1 MAETPMEKRFV
12 LSYRSKLG
20 DVPLN
25 GYKPAEAGGT
35 MSSIRIS
42 IPLCLVQLLGE
53 LHVPVGS
60 LGLGQSL
67 RLVSQRLGRR
77 CSSRLNVF
85 RFILCIAIVLAS
97 WSTATRCEADSPGHR
112 PVVHTSAVSV
122 PIAAGLLD
130 NFLGIPWMIS
140 EKVSQLDDDRDWHD
154 QRLQFFPPYSTQ
166 SKIHAGYHSPFV
178 GTNQVQWVQVDLGR
192 DFPISHIALVPTA
205 VQPENEIVEGYGF
218 PVRFR
223 VQVSNDPEFKDSD
236 LVADHSSSDYPN
248 PGRYPVQI
256 PALKLSGR
264 YVRITVT
271 RQSTASGRA
280 FFALGEL
287 IVLSGNRNVAAWR
300 PVQSTGS
307 VEAETR
313 WSREY
318 LVDGVSILPLPMG
331 VSGKSFSIKRYG
343 YLSKPSSKQKTSQ
356 WVQLDLG
363 RDVLIDEIRLVPAR
377 PPDQP
382 DIPGWGF
389 PSSFRVEVSREPD
402 LKDAIPYCDFSNVE
416 IQHWTDRPLVL
427 PAETREMFSN
437 PGADQRWDSSPKN
450 FPSEPVTARYVRLTA
465 TGLDSRINPYYL
477 ALAELQVYSG
487 DLNVALETAVTASDP
502 AEQRV
507 QKSDDKREE
516 QSWDPEWLVDGFTSR
531 SPLQENP
538 EWLEKVEER
547 RDLELNLFELTA
559 ALDAEVRRVWFQIGG
574 GTAAVVFAC
583 IGMLTWV
590 NWRQGS
596 QLTTQTEQLRS
607 QIASD
612 LHDDIGSNLG
622 MIALLCQTMNHRE
635 GIPGEL
641 KPDLEEMREVAL
653 ETSDAMRDILWLLRT
668 PTSKLEEFIGRLR
681 ITANRLL
688 SNCKVNFKS
697 PKELPDTTIVL
708 SWRRNV
714 FLSFKEALHNAGR
727 HSKATSITVT
737 IDIDDERLKI
747 TIADNGVGFDF
758 EQRRDG
764 LGVGSVT
771 QRMSQLG
778 GSASF
783 ESVPGEGTSVVLD
796 APFHQLRYIRRLW
809 RRIAAAPKKIS
820 RFTSFRNRK

>member
-1 MAETPMEKRFV
+1 MRSPQ
-12 LSYRSKLG
+12 LSRALRRR
-20 DVPLN
+20 V
-25 GYKPAEAGGT
+25 
-35 MSSIRIS
+35 
-42 IPLCLVQLLGE
+42 
-53 LHVPVGS
+53 VGS
-60 LGLGQSL
+60 ALFA
-67 RLVSQRLGRR
+67 
-77 CSSRLNVF
+77 VF
-85 RFILCIAIVLAS
+85 CVLALWPANKCS
-97 WSTATRCEADSPGHR
+97 AAQPPFR
-112 PVVHTSAVSV
+112 PLSNIARTNV

-130 NFLGIPWMIS
+130 NFLRIPWMIS
-140 EKVSQLDDDRDWHD
+140 EKVSQLDDERDFYD
-154 QRLQFFPPYSTQ
+154 QRLHFFPPYSTQ

-178 GTNQVQWVQVDLGR
+178 GANQVQWVQVDLGR
-192 DFPISHIALVPTA
+192 EFPISDIALVPTA
-205 VQPENEIVEGYGF
+205 VQLENEIVEGYGF

-223 VQVSNDPEFKDSD
+223 VQVSNDPEFRKSA
-236 LVADHSSSDYPN
+236 LVADHSSTDYPN
-248 PGRYPVQI
+248 PGRYPVQY
-256 PALKLSGR
+256 PALDLTAR

-271 RQSTASGRA
+271 RQSTSGGPA
-280 FFALGEL
+280 FFVLGEL

-307 VEAETR
+307 VEVETR

-318 LVDGVSILPLPMG
+318 LVDEVSILPLPMG
-331 VSGKSFSIKRYG
+331 DSGKSYPTSRYG
-343 YLSKPSSKQKTSQ
+343 YLSKPSSKQKTTQ

-363 RDVLIDEIRLVPAR
+363 QDVLIDEIRLVPTR
-377 PPDQP
+377 PPDQA

-427 PAETREMFSN
+427 PAETREMFSTPN
-437 PGADQRWDSSPKN
+437 AEQRWNPSPKN

-465 TGLDSRINPYYL
+465 TGLDSRINPHYL

-487 DLNVALETAVTASDP
+487 DVNVAAGTVVTASDP
-502 AEQRV
+502 AEQHVR
-507 QKSDDKREE
+507 KSEDKAEE
-516 QSWDPEWLVDGFTSR
+516 QSWAPEWLVDGFTSR
-531 SPLQENP
+531 TRLQEYP
-538 EWLEKVEER
+538 AWLEKVEDR
-547 RDLELNLFELTA
+547 RRIELRLFELTA
-559 ALDAEVRRVWFQIGG
+559 ALDAEVTRVWFQIGG

-583 IGMLTWV
+583 IGMLAWT

-596 QLTTQTEQLRS
+596 QLTIQTEQLRT

-622 MIALLCQTMNHRE
+622 MIALLCQTMNHRK

-681 ITANRLL
+681 ITTNRLL
-688 SNCKVNFKS
+688 SNCEVNFES
-697 PKELPDTTIVL
+697 PQELPDTTIVL

-727 HSKATSITVT
+727 HSKAASVTVT

-747 TIADNGVGFDF
+747 TIGDNGVGFDF

-764 LGVGSVT
+764 LGVGNIT
-771 QRMSQLG
+771 RRMSQLG

-783 ESVPGEGTSVVLD
+783 ESTPGEGTCVVLD

-809 RRIAAAPKKIS
+809 RRIAAARKKIS

>member
-1 MAETPMEKRFV
+1 MRNPQLSRALCGRAVYSALFAMFCLLALWPANKCSAAQPPFHP
-12 LSYRSKLG
+12 LSY
-20 DVPLN
+20 
-25 GYKPAEAGGT
+25 
-35 MSSIRIS
+35 
-42 IPLCLVQLLGE
+42 
-53 LHVPVGS
+53 
-60 LGLGQSL
+60 
-67 RLVSQRLGRR
+67 
-77 CSSRLNVF
+77 
-85 RFILCIAIVLAS
+85 IAR
-97 WSTATRCEADSPGHR
+97 TN
-112 PVVHTSAVSV
+112 V

-130 NFLGIPWMIS
+130 NFLRIPWMIS
-140 EKVSQLDDDRDWHD
+140 EKVSQLDDERDFYD
-154 QRLQFFPPYSTQ
+154 QRLHFFPPYSTQ

-178 GTNQVQWVQVDLGR
+178 GANQVQWVQVDLGR
-192 DFPISHIALVPTA
+192 EFPISDIALVPTA
-205 VQPENEIVEGYGF
+205 VQIGNEIVEGYGF

-223 VQVSNDPEFKDSD
+223 VQVSNDPEFKEPA
-236 LVADHSSSDYPN
+236 LVADHTSADYPN
-248 PGRYPVQI
+248 PGRYPVQY
-256 PALKLSGR
+256 PALDLTAR
-264 YVRITVT
+264 YVRVTVT
-271 RQSTASGRA
+271 RQATSGGPA
-280 FFALGEL
+280 FFVLGEL

-307 VEAETR
+307 VEVETR

-318 LVDGVSILPLPMG
+318 LVDEVSILPLPMG
-331 VSGKSFSIKRYG
+331 DSGKSYPTSRYG
-343 YLSKPSSKQKTSQ
+343 YLSKPSSKQKTTQ

-363 RDVLIDEIRLVPAR
+363 QDVLIDEIRLVPTR
-377 PPDQP
+377 PPDQA

-427 PAETREMFSN
+427 PAETREMFSTPN
-437 PGADQRWDSSPKN
+437 AKQRWNPSPKN

-465 TGLDSRINPYYL
+465 TGLDSRINPHYL

-487 DLNVALETAVTASDP
+487 DVNVAAGSAVTASDP
-502 AEQRV
+502 AEQHVRN
-507 QKSDDKREE
+507 SEDKAEE
-516 QSWDPEWLVDGFTSR
+516 QSWAPEWLVDGFTSR
-531 SPLQENP
+531 TRLQEYP
-538 EWLEKVEER
+538 AWLEKVEDR
-547 RDLELNLFELTA
+547 RRIELRLFELTA
-559 ALDAEVRRVWFQIGG
+559 SLDAEVTRVWFQIGG

-583 IGMLTWV
+583 IGMLAWT
-590 NWRQGS
+590 NWRQSS

-681 ITANRLL
+681 ITTNRLL
-688 SNCKVNFKS
+688 SNCEVNFES
-697 PKELPDTTIVL
+697 PQELPDTSIVL

-727 HSKATSITVT
+727 HSKAASVTVT

-764 LGVGSVT
+764 LGVGNIT
-771 QRMSQLG
+771 RRMSQLG
-778 GSASF
+778 GSANF
-783 ESVPGEGTSVVLD
+783 ESTPGEGTCVVLD

-809 RRIAAAPKKIS
+809 RRIAAAPKTIS